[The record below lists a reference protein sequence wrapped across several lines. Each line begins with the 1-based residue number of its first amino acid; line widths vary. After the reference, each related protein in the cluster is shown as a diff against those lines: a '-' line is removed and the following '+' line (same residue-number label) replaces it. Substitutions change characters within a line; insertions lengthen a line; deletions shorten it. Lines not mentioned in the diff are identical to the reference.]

1 MAIAIQIV
9 DVILDPTD
17 TEFPLSLQRVQEIQ
31 DDLRGH
37 IFNLDSDTDNVE
49 QIERDICEEIT
60 SLTGLVVQ
68 SFSYLVINV
77 AV

>member
-1 MAIAIQIV
+1 MTIAIQIV
-9 DVILDPTD
+9 DVIFDPTD

-77 AV
+77 AA

>member
-9 DVILDPTD
+9 DVVFDPTD
-17 TEFPLSLQRVQEIQ
+17 TESPLSLQRVQEIQ

-37 IFNLDSDTDNVE
+37 ILNLDSDTDNVE
-49 QIERDICEEIT
+49 QIEHDICEEIT
-60 SLTGLVVQ
+60 SLTGLVIQ